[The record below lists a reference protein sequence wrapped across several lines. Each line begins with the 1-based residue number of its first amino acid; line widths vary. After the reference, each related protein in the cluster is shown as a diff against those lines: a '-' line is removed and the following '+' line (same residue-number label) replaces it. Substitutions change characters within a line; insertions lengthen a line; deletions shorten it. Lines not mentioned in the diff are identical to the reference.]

1 MTWTAEIITSQKE
14 RDTEVSRRTNLDSI
28 ESTAAFRM
36 ANLPSAQA
44 PKGEL
49 YALFS
54 ALPDGILS

>member
-1 MTWTAEIITSQKE
+1 LTPVN
-14 RDTEVSRRTNLDSI
+14 RGTNLDSI

-44 PKGEL
+44 PTGEL

-54 ALPDGILS
+54 GLPDGILS